1 MGAEEQATAPAHYSW
16 HAGEDEFTIGVEEEA
31 FLLEHG
37 SCEIAHRSAEVL
49 PQLQLVFGPQA
60 TAETHDSAF
69 ELATNPTLSAAA
81 AAEDLR
87 GRRRRAAAVLAGLGL
102 RAGVA
107 GTHPTA
113 TWEEIRV
120 SGEPRYEQVHDAM
133 RELAR
138 REPTFALHVHV
149 GVGDPDRAIRACDR
163 LRVHL
168 PLLLALSANSPYYQG
183 RDSGLASARTP
194 LFQTFPRT
202 GIPRRFG
209 DWQGYSDAI
218 EPLIRSGAIPDATH
232 LWWDI
237 RPKPEIG
244 TVEVRIMDAQTDIED
259 VQALVAL
266 VVSLTHLELEQGLVS
281 ERAIR
286 ARETI
291 EENRF
296 RAARDGADAELIDLD
311 GGVTKPVRQ
320 MVAEVREVCGEHA
333 EQLGCAPE
341 LAGLERLLEA
351 NGAAR
356 QRRCA
361 GTEPDLQAVVAHL
374 ADAYSPEGVAPV
386 KATA

>member
-1 MGAEEQATAPAHYSW
+1 VGVEEHTVARVADAW

-31 FLLEHG
+31 FLLEPTG
-37 SCEIAHRSAEVL
+37 GEIAHRSAEVL
-49 PQLQLVFGPQA
+49 PQLKEVFGAQV

-69 ELATNPTLSAAA
+69 ELATSPVASAAA
-81 AAEDLR
+81 AAEELR
-87 GRRRRAAAVLAGLGL
+87 ALRRRAAQALERLGL

-113 TWEEIRV
+113 TWEEIQV
-120 SGEPRYEQVHDAM
+120 SEEPRYELVHDAM

-149 GVGDPDRAIRACDR
+149 GVGDADRAIRACDR

-209 DWQGYSDAI
+209 DWQGYSEAI

-266 VVSLTHLELEQGLVS
+266 VVSLTHLELEQGVVS

-311 GGVTKPVRQ
+311 AGATKPVRQ
-320 MVAEVREVCGEHA
+320 MVAEVRELCGEHA
-333 EQLGCAPE
+333 EQLGCGPE
-341 LAGLERLLEA
+341 LAGLERLLEG

-356 QRRCA
+356 QRQRA
-361 GTEPDLQAVVAHL
+361 GAGPDLAAVVAYL
-374 ADAYSPEGVAPV
+374 ADSYLPGAAP
-386 KATA
+386 AAEAA